1 MKNMKEVN
9 YAFIDLLKRNEN
21 KRGGAKP
28 FPRNKEKEKMTFKK
42 LRKTLEDM
50 GYKFNDYTYIKPNYF
65 TSRYCIE
72 FLKDGKTVLEIEKR
86 RITYIRKEFLEPFAK
101 LGIKVDK
108 PVKI

>member
-1 MKNMKEVN
+1 MK
-9 YAFIDLLKRNEN
+9 
-21 KRGGAKP
+21 
-28 FPRNKEKEKMTFKK
+28 FKK

-50 GYKFNDYTYIKPNYF
+50 GFIFNDYTYVKPNYF

-101 LGIKVDK
+101 LGIKVGRS
-108 PVKI
+108 IEI

>member
-1 MKNMKEVN
+1 
-9 YAFIDLLKRNEN
+9 
-21 KRGGAKP
+21 
-28 FPRNKEKEKMTFKK
+28 MTFKK

-50 GYKFNDYTYIKPNYF
+50 GCKFNDYIYIKPNGF

-101 LGIKVDK
+101 LGIKVGRS
-108 PVKI
+108 VEI